1 MNALLRRRGMMVC
14 MKGSDTGRIY
24 LLKDGVY
31 DPIISGF
38 AKKGFNNSTGT
49 VTINSKVFVRA
60 SGSNS
65 AATATTILAFDVT
78 DKSMIGMKYTRTV
91 TGTASN
97 GMGFVLLSD
106 NVVDS
111 NWNESFINKKTLSF
125 SVDADGY
132 QVADISQLSGNK
144 FLSFIVNTW
153 KIGTTYSYGVSEIW
167 IE

>member
-1 MNALLRRRGMMVC
+1 MNALMRRRGMMVC

-38 AKKGFNNSTGT
+38 AKKGFNNSAGT

-60 SGSNS
+60 SGGNS

-91 TGTASN
+91 EGTASN
-97 GMGFVLLSD
+97 GMGFALLSD
-106 NVVDS
+106 NVVNG
-111 NWNESFINKKTLSF
+111 NWGTSFTNKTSLSF
-125 SVDADGY
+125 TEENGY
-132 QVADISQLSGNK
+132 KIADISQLSGNK
-144 FLSFIVNTW
+144 YLSFIVNTW
-153 KIGTTYSYGVSEIW
+153 GNSTTYSYDVSEIW